1 MHGAWLNYRSMTADP
16 SLKEQKL
23 KPGTVKRIFSF
34 AKPYQ
39 VSIYVYLATVVV
51 DAALIVAT
59 PLLLKKLIDDGVMPK
74 DSSVVTQLAFFV
86 ALIAVADAAFNMLGR
101 YFSSRIGEGLIYDLR
116 SLVFAHV
123 QKQSIAFFTRT
134 QTGALISRINSDVIG
149 AQQAFTSTLSG
160 LVSNVVSLLLVGIT
174 MLILSWQITIFSL
187 LMLPL
192 FLIPTKWV
200 GRRLQSL
207 TRESFTLNSE
217 MSSTMTERFNVSGAM
232 LVSLYGQP
240 LREEAG
246 FRVRARRV
254 ADIGI
259 KTAMLN
265 RLFFIALTSVAAIAT
280 AIAYGIGGHLAI
292 NGGLTVGTLLA
303 ITALLAR
310 LYGPLTA
317 LSNVRI
323 DVMTSLV
330 SFERVFEVLD
340 LEPMVKDRS
349 GAIALKSS
357 KGKIEFKNVDFS
369 YPNAQEISL
378 ASLESV
384 AKAETVTSGIV
395 LKGLTFTVEP
405 GTTTALVGPSGA
417 GKTTISALIPRL
429 YDVTGG
435 SIKIDGNDIRDV
447 TLESL
452 RNSIGVVMQ
461 DAHLFHETIVENL
474 RYAKQDA
481 TQDQMQSACEAAQI
495 WDLIKSLPNG
505 FETMV
510 GERGHRLS
518 GGEKQR
524 LAIARLLL
532 KSPSIVIL
540 DEATAHLDSENEQL
554 VHAALS
560 HALKGRTSI
569 VIAHRLSTVREADQI
584 LVLDKGVIVE
594 QGKHDELIAR
604 GGLYSELKFCH
615 KRSIHQ
621 RIATAARRPYE
632 DHRLTQVIAQGQQE
646 LIAGGIHLLSRCNIF
661 QFLVEIGHLIY

>member
-1 MHGAWLNYRSMTADP
+1 MHAAWMTHRSMTADP
-16 SLKEQKL
+16 SVKEQKL

-34 AKPYQ
+34 ARPYRT
-39 VSIYVYLATVVV
+39 SIIIYLATVVV
-51 DAALIVAT
+51 DAGLIVAT
-59 PLLLKKLIDDGVMPK
+59 PLLLKRLIDEGVIPK
-74 DSSVVTQLAFFV
+74 DPSVVTNLAILV
-86 ALIAVADAAFNMLGR
+86 GLIAIADAAFNMLGR

-149 AQQAFTSTLSG
+149 AQQAFTATLSG
-160 LVSNVVSLLLVGIT
+160 VVSNVVSLVLVTIT

-187 LMLPL
+187 LLLPV

-207 TRESFTLNSE
+207 TRESFGVNAE

-232 LVSLYGQP
+232 LVALYGEP
-240 LREEAG
+240 DREREY
-246 FRVRARRV
+246 FRSRARRV

-259 KTAMLN
+259 KMAMLN

-280 AIAYGIGGHLAI
+280 AFAYGIGGHLAI
-292 NGGLTVGTLLA
+292 QGGVTVGTLLA

-340 LEPMVKDRS
+340 LEPMVKNRDN
-349 GAIALKSS
+349 AVVLNTTEP
-357 KGKIEFKNVDFS
+357 KIEFKNVNFS
-369 YPNAQEISL
+369 YPRAEEISL
-378 ASLESV
+378 ASLESA
-384 AKAETVTSGIV
+384 AKAETVQSGQV
-395 LKGLTFTVEP
+395 LRDLSFVAAP
-405 GTTTALVGPSGA
+405 GTMTALVGPSGA
-417 GKTTISALIPRL
+417 GKTTISALLPRL
-429 YDVTGG
+429 YDVTDG
-435 SIKIDGNDIRDV
+435 SISIDGHDIRDL

-452 RNSIGVVMQ
+452 RDSIGVVMQ
-461 DAHLFHETIVENL
+461 DAHLFHETIAENL

-481 TQDQMQSACEAAQI
+481 TEEEMIQACKSAQI
-495 WDLIKSLPNG
+495 WKLIDSLPNR

-532 KSPSIVIL
+532 KSPSVVIL

-554 VHAALS
+554 VHAALQT
-560 HALKGRTSI
+560 ALKGRTSI
-569 VIAHRLSTVREADQI
+569 VIAHRLSTVRDADQI
-584 LVLDKGVIVE
+584 LVLEKGSIVE
-594 QGKHDELIAR
+594 RGTHDELVAQ
-604 GGLYSELKFCH
+604 GGLYSELYN
-615 KRSIHQ
+615 RQ
-621 RIATAARRPYE
+621 DLTGAA
-632 DHRLTQVIAQGQQE
+632 
-646 LIAGGIHLLSRCNIF
+646 N
-661 QFLVEIGHLIY
+661 

>member
-1 MHGAWLNYRSMTADP
+1 MHAAWMTHRSMTADP
-16 SLKEQKL
+16 SVKEQKL
-23 KPGTVKRIFSF
+23 KPGTVKRIFRF
-34 AKPYQ
+34 ALPYRTN
-39 VSIYVYLATVVV
+39 IIIFLATVIV
-51 DAALIVAT
+51 DAALVVAT
-59 PLLLKKLIDDGVMPK
+59 PLLLKQLIDDGVIPK
-74 DSSVVTQLAFFV
+74 DGAVITRLAV
-86 ALIAVADAAFNMLGR
+86 LVGLLAIADAGFNMLGR

-134 QTGALISRINSDVIG
+134 QTGALISRINSDVMG
-149 AQQAFTSTLSG
+149 AQQAFTATLSG
-160 LVSNVVSLLLVGIT
+160 VVSNVVSLVLVGVT

-187 LMLPL
+187 LLLPV

-207 TRESFTLNSE
+207 TRESFNVNAE

-232 LVSLYGQP
+232 LVALYGEP
-240 LREEAG
+240 AREREY
-246 FRVRARRV
+246 FRSRARRV

-259 KTAMLN
+259 KMAMLN

-280 AIAYGIGGHLAI
+280 AFAYGIGGHLAI
-292 NGGLTVGTLLA
+292 NGGVTVGTLLA

-340 LEPMVKDRS
+340 LEPMVKNRDDAR
-349 GAIALKSS
+349 LFVTKEPR
-357 KGKIEFKNVDFS
+357 IEFENVNFS
-369 YPNAQEISL
+369 YPRAEEISL
-378 ASLESV
+378 ASLESA
-384 AKAETVTSGIV
+384 AKAETVQSGQV
-395 LKGLTFTVEP
+395 LRNLSFVAQP
-405 GTTTALVGPSGA
+405 GTMTALVGPSGA
-417 GKTTISALIPRL
+417 GKTTISALLPRL
-429 YDVTGG
+429 YDVTEGA
-435 SIKIDGNDIRDV
+435 IKIDGNDIREL

-452 RNSIGVVMQ
+452 RDSIGVVMQ
-461 DAHLFHETIVENL
+461 DAHLFHESIAENL

-481 TQDQMQSACEAAQI
+481 TPAEMQAACEAAQI
-495 WDLIKSLPNG
+495 WKLIESLPNG
-505 FETMV
+505 LDTMV

-532 KSPSIVIL
+532 KSPAVVIL

-554 VHAALS
+554 VHAALQT
-560 HALKGRTSI
+560 ALKGRTSI

-584 LVLDKGVIVE
+584 LVLEKGSIVE
-594 QGKHDELIAR
+594 RGTHDELVAK
-604 GGLYSELKFCH
+604 GGLYADLYN
-615 KRSIHQ
+615 RQ
-621 RIATAARRPYE
+621 DLTGAANQ
-632 DHRLTQVIAQGQQE
+632 DSSVD
-646 LIAGGIHLLSRCNIF
+646 N
-661 QFLVEIGHLIY
+661 

>member
-1 MHGAWLNYRSMTADP
+1 MTADP
-16 SLKEQKL
+16 SVKEQKL

-34 AKPYQ
+34 ARPYRTN
-39 VSIYVYLATVVV
+39 IIIYLATVVV
-51 DAALIVAT
+51 DAALVVAT
-59 PLLLKKLIDDGVMPK
+59 PLLLKRLIDDGVIPK
-74 DSSVVTQLAFFV
+74 DTSVVTNLAILV
-86 ALIAVADAAFNMLGR
+86 GLIAIADAAFNMLGR

-116 SLVFAHV
+116 SLVFSHV

-149 AQQAFTSTLSG
+149 AQQAFTATLSG
-160 LVSNVVSLLLVGIT
+160 VVSNVVSLFLVTIT

-187 LMLPL
+187 LLLPV

-207 TRESFTLNSE
+207 TRESFGVNAE

-232 LVSLYGQP
+232 LVALYGEP
-240 LREEAG
+240 AREREY
-246 FRVRARRV
+246 FRSRARRV

-259 KTAMLN
+259 KMAMLN

-280 AIAYGIGGHLAI
+280 AFAYGIGGHLAI
-292 NGGLTVGTLLA
+292 QGGVTVGTLLA

-340 LEPMVKDRS
+340 LQPMVNNREN
-349 GAIALKSS
+349 ATVLETS
-357 KGKIEFKNVDFS
+357 KPRIEFKNVNFS
-369 YPNAQEISL
+369 YPRAEDISL
-378 ASLESV
+378 ASLESA
-384 AKAETVTSGIV
+384 AKAETVQSGQV
-395 LKGLTFTVEP
+395 LNDLSFVAAP
-405 GTTTALVGPSGA
+405 GTMTALVGPSGA
-417 GKTTISALIPRL
+417 GKTTISALLPRL
-429 YDVTGG
+429 YDVTDGAI
-435 SIKIDGNDIRDV
+435 SIDGHDIRDL

-452 RNSIGVVMQ
+452 RDSIGVVMQ
-461 DAHLFHETIVENL
+461 DAHLFHETIAENL

-481 TQDQMQSACEAAQI
+481 TEEEMIQACKSAQI
-495 WDLIKSLPNG
+495 WNLIDSLPNG

-532 KSPSIVIL
+532 KSPSVVIL

-554 VHAALS
+554 VHAALQT
-560 HALKGRTSI
+560 ALKGRTSI
-569 VIAHRLSTVREADQI
+569 VIAHRLSTVRDADQI
-584 LVLDKGVIVE
+584 LVLEKGSIVE
-594 QGKHDELIAR
+594 RGTHDELVAK
-604 GGLYSELKFCH
+604 GGLYSDLYN
-615 KRSIHQ
+615 RQ
-621 RIATAARRPYE
+621 DLTGAA
-632 DHRLTQVIAQGQQE
+632 
-646 LIAGGIHLLSRCNIF
+646 N
-661 QFLVEIGHLIY
+661 

>member
-1 MHGAWLNYRSMTADP
+1 MSMHAAWMTHRSMTADP
-16 SLKEQKL
+16 SVKEQKL

-34 AKPYQ
+34 ARPYRTN
-39 VSIYVYLATVVV
+39 IIIYLATVVV
-51 DAALIVAT
+51 DAALVVAT
-59 PLLLKKLIDDGVMPK
+59 PLLLKRLIDDGVIPK
-74 DSSVVTQLAFFV
+74 NASVVTSLALLV
-86 ALIAVADAAFNMLGR
+86 GLIAIADAGFNMLGR

-116 SLVFAHV
+116 SLVFSHV

-149 AQQAFTSTLSG
+149 AQQAFTATLSG
-160 LVSNVVSLLLVGIT
+160 VVSNVVSLFLVTIT

-187 LMLPL
+187 LLLPV

-207 TRESFTLNSE
+207 TRESFGVNAE

-232 LVSLYGQP
+232 LVALYGEP
-240 LREEAG
+240 AREREY
-246 FRVRARRV
+246 FRSRARRV

-259 KTAMLN
+259 KMAMLN

-280 AIAYGIGGHLAI
+280 AFAYGIGGHLAI
-292 NGGLTVGTLLA
+292 EGGVTVGTLLA

-340 LEPMVKDRS
+340 LEPMVNNREN
-349 GAIALKSS
+349 ATVLKTS
-357 KGKIEFKNVDFS
+357 KPRLEFKNVSFS
-369 YPNAQEISL
+369 YPKAEEISL
-378 ASLESV
+378 ASLESA
-384 AKAETVTSGIV
+384 AKAETVQSGQV
-395 LKGLTFTVEP
+395 LKDLSFVAEP
-405 GTTTALVGPSGA
+405 GTMTALVGPSGA
-417 GKTTISALIPRL
+417 GKTTISALLPRL
-429 YDVTGG
+429 YDVTDGAI
-435 SIKIDGNDIRDV
+435 SIDGHDIRDL

-452 RNSIGVVMQ
+452 RDSIGVVMQ
-461 DAHLFHETIVENL
+461 DAHLFHETIAENL

-481 TQDQMQSACEAAQI
+481 TEEEMIQACKSAQI
-495 WDLIKSLPNG
+495 WNLIDSLPNG

-532 KSPSIVIL
+532 KSPSVVIL

-554 VHAALS
+554 VHAALQT
-560 HALKGRTSI
+560 ALKGRTSI
-569 VIAHRLSTVREADQI
+569 VIAHRLSTVRDADQI
-584 LVLDKGVIVE
+584 LVLEKGSIVE
-594 QGKHDELIAR
+594 RGTHDELVAK
-604 GGLYSELKFCH
+604 GGLYSDLYN
-615 KRSIHQ
+615 RQ
-621 RIATAARRPYE
+621 DLTGAA
-632 DHRLTQVIAQGQQE
+632 
-646 LIAGGIHLLSRCNIF
+646 N
-661 QFLVEIGHLIY
+661 

>member
-1 MHGAWLNYRSMTADP
+1 MSMHAAWMTHRSMTADP
-16 SLKEQKL
+16 SVKEQKL

-34 AKPYQ
+34 ARPYRK
-39 VSIYVYLATVVV
+39 SIIIFLATVVV
-51 DAALIVAT
+51 DAGLVVAT
-59 PLLLKKLIDDGVMPK
+59 PLLLKRLIDEGVIPK
-74 DSSVVTQLAFFV
+74 DPSVVTNLAILV
-86 ALIAVADAAFNMLGR
+86 GLLAIADAGFNMLGR

-149 AQQAFTSTLSG
+149 AQQAFTATLSG
-160 LVSNVVSLLLVGIT
+160 VVSNVVSLTLVSIT

-187 LMLPL
+187 LLLPV

-207 TRESFTLNSE
+207 TRESFSVNAE

-232 LVSLYGQP
+232 LVALYGEP
-240 LREEAG
+240 NAEREY
-246 FRVRARRV
+246 FRSRARRV

-259 KTAMLN
+259 KMAMLN

-280 AIAYGIGGHLAI
+280 AFAYGIGGHLAI
-292 NGGLTVGTLLA
+292 QGGVTVGTLLA

-340 LEPMVKDRS
+340 LEPMVKS
-349 GAIALKSS
+349 KENALVLKT
-357 KGKIEFKNVDFS
+357 KEPRIEFKNVNFS
-369 YPNAQEISL
+369 YPRAEEISL
-378 ASLESV
+378 ASLESA
-384 AKAETVTSGIV
+384 AKAETVQSGQV
-395 LKGLTFTVEP
+395 LKNLSFIAEP
-405 GTTTALVGPSGA
+405 GTMTALVGPSGA
-417 GKTTISALIPRL
+417 GKTTISALLPRL
-429 YDVTGG
+429 YDVTDG
-435 SIKIDGNDIRDV
+435 SISIDGHDIRDL

-452 RNSIGVVMQ
+452 RDSIGVVMQ
-461 DAHLFHETIVENL
+461 DAHLFHETIAENL
-474 RYAKQDA
+474 RYAKEDA
-481 TQDQMQSACEAAQI
+481 TDEEMMDACKAAQI
-495 WDLIKSLPNG
+495 WNLIESLPNG
-505 FETMV
+505 LDTMV

-532 KSPSIVIL
+532 KSPALVIL

-554 VHAALS
+554 VHAALQT
-560 HALKGRTSI
+560 ALKGRTSI
-569 VIAHRLSTVREADQI
+569 VIAHRLSTVRDADQI
-584 LVLDKGVIVE
+584 LVLEKGAIVE
-594 QGKHDELIAR
+594 RGTHDQLVSQ
-604 GGLYSELKFCH
+604 GGLYSELYN
-615 KRSIHQ
+615 RQ
-621 RIATAARRPYE
+621 
-632 DHRLTQVIAQGQQE
+632 DLTGT
-646 LIAGGIHLLSRCNIF
+646 SN
-661 QFLVEIGHLIY
+661 

>member
-1 MHGAWLNYRSMTADP
+1 MHAAWMTHRSMTADP
-16 SLKEQKL
+16 SVKEQKL

-34 AKPYQ
+34 ARPYRTN
-39 VSIYVYLATVVV
+39 IIIYLATVVV
-51 DAALIVAT
+51 DAALVVAT
-59 PLLLKKLIDDGVMPK
+59 PLLLKRLIDDGVIPK
-74 DSSVVTQLAFFV
+74 NASVVTSLALLV
-86 ALIAVADAAFNMLGR
+86 GLIAIADAGFNMLGR

-116 SLVFAHV
+116 SLVFSHV

-149 AQQAFTSTLSG
+149 AQQAFTATLSG
-160 LVSNVVSLLLVGIT
+160 VVSNVVSLFLVTIT

-187 LMLPL
+187 LLLPV

-207 TRESFTLNSE
+207 TRESFGVNAE

-232 LVSLYGQP
+232 LVALYGEP
-240 LREEAG
+240 AREREY
-246 FRVRARRV
+246 FRSRARRV

-259 KTAMLN
+259 KMAMLN

-280 AIAYGIGGHLAI
+280 AFAYGIGGHLAI
-292 NGGLTVGTLLA
+292 EGGVTVGTLLA

-340 LEPMVKDRS
+340 LEPMVKNRENATVLS
-349 GAIALKSS
+349 TS
-357 KGKIEFKNVDFS
+357 KPRIEFKNVSFS
-369 YPNAQEISL
+369 YPNAEEISL
-378 ASLESV
+378 ASLESA
-384 AKAETVTSGIV
+384 AKAETVQSGQV
-395 LKGLTFTVEP
+395 LHDLSFVAEP
-405 GTTTALVGPSGA
+405 GTMTALVGPSGA
-417 GKTTISALIPRL
+417 GKTTISALLPRL
-429 YDVTGG
+429 YDVTDGAI
-435 SIKIDGNDIRDV
+435 SIDGHDIRDL

-452 RNSIGVVMQ
+452 RDSIGVVMQ
-461 DAHLFHETIVENL
+461 DAHLFHETIAENL

-481 TQDQMQSACEAAQI
+481 TEDEMIQACKSAQI
-495 WDLIKSLPNG
+495 WNLIDSLPNG

-532 KSPSIVIL
+532 KSPSVVIL

-554 VHAALS
+554 VHAALQT
-560 HALKGRTSI
+560 ALKGRTSI
-569 VIAHRLSTVREADQI
+569 VIAHRLSTVRDADQI
-584 LVLDKGVIVE
+584 LVLEKGSIVE
-594 QGKHDELIAR
+594 RGTHDELVSK
-604 GGLYSELKFCH
+604 GGLYSDLYN
-615 KRSIHQ
+615 RQ
-621 RIATAARRPYE
+621 DLTGAA
-632 DHRLTQVIAQGQQE
+632 
-646 LIAGGIHLLSRCNIF
+646 N
-661 QFLVEIGHLIY
+661 

>member
-1 MHGAWLNYRSMTADP
+1 MHAAWMTHRSMTADP
-16 SLKEQKL
+16 SVKEQKL

-34 AKPYQ
+34 ARPYRTN
-39 VSIYVYLATVVV
+39 IIIYLATVVV
-51 DAALIVAT
+51 DAALVVAT
-59 PLLLKKLIDDGVMPK
+59 PLLLKRLIDDGVIPK
-74 DSSVVTQLAFFV
+74 DASVVTNLAILV
-86 ALIAVADAAFNMLGR
+86 GLIAIADAAFNMLGR

-116 SLVFAHV
+116 SLVFSHV

-149 AQQAFTSTLSG
+149 AQQAFTATLSG
-160 LVSNVVSLLLVGIT
+160 VVSNVVSLFLVTIT

-187 LMLPL
+187 LLLPV

-207 TRESFTLNSE
+207 TRESFGVNAE

-232 LVSLYGQP
+232 LVALYGEP
-240 LREEAG
+240 AREREY
-246 FRVRARRV
+246 FRSRARRV

-259 KTAMLN
+259 KMAMLN

-280 AIAYGIGGHLAI
+280 AFAYGIGGNLAI
-292 NGGLTVGTLLA
+292 QGGVTVGTLLA

-340 LEPMVKDRS
+340 LEPMVNNREN
-349 GAIALKSS
+349 ATVLKTS
-357 KGKIEFKNVDFS
+357 KPRIEFKNVNFS
-369 YPNAQEISL
+369 YPRAEEISL
-378 ASLESV
+378 ASLESA
-384 AKAETVTSGIV
+384 AKAETVQSGQV
-395 LKGLTFTVEP
+395 LNDLSFVAAP
-405 GTTTALVGPSGA
+405 GTMTALVGPSGA
-417 GKTTISALIPRL
+417 GKTTISALLPRL
-429 YDVTGG
+429 YDVTDGAI
-435 SIKIDGNDIRDV
+435 SIDGHDIRDL

-452 RNSIGVVMQ
+452 RDSIGVVMQ
-461 DAHLFHETIVENL
+461 DAHLFHETIAENL

-481 TQDQMQSACEAAQI
+481 TEEEMIQACKSAQI
-495 WDLIKSLPNG
+495 WNLIDSLPNG

-532 KSPSIVIL
+532 KSPSVVIL

-554 VHAALS
+554 VHAALQT
-560 HALKGRTSI
+560 ALKGRTSI
-569 VIAHRLSTVREADQI
+569 VIAHRLSTVRDADQI
-584 LVLDKGVIVE
+584 LVLEKGSIVE
-594 QGKHDELIAR
+594 RGTHDELVAK
-604 GGLYSELKFCH
+604 GGLYSDLYN
-615 KRSIHQ
+615 RQ
-621 RIATAARRPYE
+621 DLTGAA
-632 DHRLTQVIAQGQQE
+632 
-646 LIAGGIHLLSRCNIF
+646 N
-661 QFLVEIGHLIY
+661 